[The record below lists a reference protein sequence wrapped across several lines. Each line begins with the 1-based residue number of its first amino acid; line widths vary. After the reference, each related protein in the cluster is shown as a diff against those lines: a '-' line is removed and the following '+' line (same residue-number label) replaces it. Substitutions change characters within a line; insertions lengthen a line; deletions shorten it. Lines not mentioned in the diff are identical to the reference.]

1 MPKER
6 SEKKKFKRIR
16 LLSSSSG
23 EEENCVQT
31 DPGHKSS
38 DTSPLKVERIC
49 NLDNVDVTCDRKEIV
64 VASPKNEYC
73 NDYNNIENVCTDVL
87 TSNSCNSS
95 KTIPVVREFSPG
107 LKLFANIPAS
117 IEIQIEQMHYYLRS
131 MLKEK
136 IRQEEDV
143 ADFEK
148 LQRKLDLLG
157 KPAKGLEIVQLKK
170 EFKKKAKVLGAKFI
184 RRLKQ
189 AMTHFK
195 NKQSFLTVIFVKILK
210 LFSNNNKIPNSE
222 LIIKCRIAIQGMLEL
237 NCCEQ
242 DIFKVYF
249 ITMEEMDFISVI
261 KNAWQI
267 NNLVS
272 DIAKDEIVLSD

>member
-1 MPKER
+1 MPKKR
-6 SEKKKFKRIR
+6 SEKKKFKR
-16 LLSSSSG
+16 SSSD
-23 EEENCVQT
+23 EEENCVKT
-31 DPGHKSS
+31 DPGYKSS
-38 DTSPLKVERIC
+38 DTSPLQIETVC
-49 NLDNVDVTCDRKEIV
+49 NLDNVEVTCDRKEIV

-73 NDYNNIENVCTDVL
+73 NDNIENACTDVL

-95 KTIPVVREFSPG
+95 KTIPVEHEFGPG
-107 LKLFANIPAS
+107 LKMLANIPAS

-136 IRQEEDV
+136 KRQEEDV

-148 LQRKLDLLG
+148 LQRKLELLG
-157 KPAKGLEIVQLKK
+157 KPTKGLKIVRLKK

-184 RRLKQ
+184 RCLKQ

-195 NKQSFLTVIFVKILK
+195 NKQSYLTVIFVKILK

-222 LIIKCRIAIQGMLEL
+222 FIIKCRIAIHGMIEL
-237 NCCEQ
+237 NRCEQ

>member
-1 MPKER
+1 MPKKR
-6 SEKKKFKRIR
+6 SEKKFKRIR
-16 LLSSSSG
+16 LLSSSSD
-23 EEENCVQT
+23 EEENGVQT
-31 DPGHKSS
+31 DPGYKSS
-38 DTSPLKVERIC
+38 DTSPLQIERIC
-49 NLDNVDVTCDRKEIV
+49 NLNDVDVTCDRKEIV

-73 NDYNNIENVCTDVL
+73 NDNIENACTDVL

-95 KTIPVVREFSPG
+95 KTITLVHEFGPG
-107 LKLFANIPAS
+107 LKLLANIPAS
-117 IEIQIEQMHYYLRS
+117 IEILIEQMHYYLRS

-148 LQRKLDLLG
+148 LQRKLELLG
-157 KPAKGLEIVQLKK
+157 KPAKSLKIVRLKK

-184 RRLKQ
+184 RCLKQ
-189 AMTHFK
+189 GMTHFE
-195 NKQSFLTVIFVKILK
+195 NKQSYLTVIFVKILK

-222 LIIKCRIAIQGMLEL
+222 FIIKCRTAIHGMLEL

-249 ITMEEMDFISVI
+249 ISMEEMDFISVI

-267 NNLVS
+267 NNLVN
-272 DIAKDEIVLSD
+272 DIAKDVIVLSD

>member
-1 MPKER
+1 MPKNR

-16 LLSSSSG
+16 LLSFSSD
-23 EEENCVQT
+23 EEENGVQT
-31 DPGHKSS
+31 DPGYKST
-38 DTSPLKVERIC
+38 DTSPLQIERIC
-49 NLDNVDVTCDRKEIV
+49 DLDNVDVTCDRKDIV
-64 VASPKNEYC
+64 VASLKNEYC
-73 NDYNNIENVCTDVL
+73 NDNIENACTDVL
-87 TSNSCNSS
+87 TSNSS
-95 KTIPVVREFSPG
+95 KTIPVVHEFGPG
-107 LKLFANIPAS
+107 LKLLANIPAY

-143 ADFEK
+143 TDFEK
-148 LQRKLDLLG
+148 LQRKLELLG
-157 KPAKGLEIVQLKK
+157 KPAKGLEIVRFKK
-170 EFKKKAKVLGAKFI
+170 QFKKKAKVLGTKFL

-189 AMTHFK
+189 AMTHFE
-195 NKQSFLTVIFVKILK
+195 NKQSYLTVIFVRILK
-210 LFSNNNKIPNSE
+210 LFSNNNKIPSSE
-222 LIIKCRIAIQGMLEL
+222 FIIKCRIAIHGMLEL